1 MLCPVWAYIKHENH
15 SKLINPN
22 IYIYIYMV
30 FTTEGLLE
38 VAIESWPKWDLNPRP
53 LIYIYIYIYIY
64 IHCPLE
70 TIFVLPALA
79 LFMILTC
86 SIKLSIKRVSKCI
99 IKFRVVVRNFEQ
111 LAGPKHSF
119 VVLKKNFLS

>member
-38 VAIESWPKWDLNPRP
+38 VAIESWPEWDLNPRP

-64 IHCPLE
+64 TLSTGDNIR
-70 TIFVLPALA
+70 F
-79 LFMILTC
+79 TC
-86 SIKLSIKRVSKCI
+86 TCTFYDLNMQYKI
-99 IKFRVVVRNFEQ
+99 IYK
-111 LAGPKHSF
+111 ASF
-119 VVLKKNFLS
+119 QMYYKV